1 MRKSRLLAVLA
12 VLGLLVSACSN
23 LPRSGEVHAV
33 NPSKNEGGNVA
44 LVGQPPPEGA
54 TAQEIVDYFLVA
66 CRAGV
71 EDDYAVVRQYLMPST
86 SADWNPTSEVR
97 VYPETQNIQT
107 TVTESGGVRAR
118 VGSLGTLSDTGVY
131 TESANNAVFTADFS
145 LAKNQDGEWRI
156 VNLDDGIF
164 LAEKMFFGQ
173 LYVEA
178 PVYFLA
184 SATDSLVADLHW
196 FPRREA
202 PSRALRALL
211 SGPSP
216 WLSDGVTS
224 AVPEDTRL
232 TKTLQIDDG
241 VAHVELSPNV
251 LAMPQ
256 RQRSLLLAQV
266 RSTLLAFSSIQ
277 SVQISVPGETLDKE
291 VVLELSEYPY
301 GSYPLSVISNGVPGT
316 VVDQDEVESVPAN
329 AAFADLGLTDLAV
342 AYQKSPSTYAALS
355 RAGTEL
361 VTINGATAAV
371 RTLTTGASLIAPSF
385 DSLGWIWS
393 GERSNSGSLTVST
406 ALEMAPLTVAAP
418 WLQGMNVRDI
428 AVSREGS
435 RIVIVAESGSEVK
448 TYVAG
453 ITRAADGAPTSLG
466 DPIQVGQRL
475 ADVTDVSWV
484 GPTELMA
491 LGRSAAGSDSSLYS
505 LRLGGPT
512 GRALN
517 VQEGTVGLTTTR
529 ASQPVVIVTDSG
541 RVFERD
547 GSSWR
552 NRVSAVTAI
561 AYPG

>member
-71 EDDYAVVRQYLMPST
+71 EDDYAVARQYLMPST

>member
-1 MRKSRLLAVLA
+1 MRKSRFLAVLA
-12 VLGLLVSACSN
+12 VLGLLLSACSS
-23 LPRSGEVHAV
+23 LPRSGDVHAV

-54 TAQEIVDYFLVA
+54 TPQEIVDYFLVA
-66 CRAGV
+66 CRAGG
-71 EDDYAVVRQYLMPST
+71 EDDYAVARQYLMPST
-86 SADWNPTSEVR
+86 SADWDPKTEVR
-97 VYPETQNIQT
+97 VYPESQNIQT

-118 VGSLGTLSDTGVY
+118 VSSLGTLSETGIY
-131 TESANNAVFTADFS
+131 TESANNAVFNADFS
-145 LAKNQDGEWRI
+145 LAKNQEGEWRI
-156 VNLDDGIF
+156 VNLDNGIF
-164 LAEKMFFGQ
+164 LAERMFFGQ
-173 LYVEA
+173 LYAEA

-202 PSRALRALL
+202 PSRALHALL

-232 TKTLQIDDG
+232 TKNLQIDDG

-251 LAMPQ
+251 LAIPQ
-256 RQRSLLLAQV
+256 RQRSLMLAQV

-277 SVQISVPGETLDKE
+277 SVQISVPGEVLDKE
-291 VVLELSEYPY
+291 VVLELSDYPY
-301 GSYPLSVISNGVPGT
+301 GSYPLSVISGGVPGT
-316 VVDQDEVESVPAN
+316 VVDQDEIESVPAN
-329 AAFADLGLTDLAV
+329 PAFADLGLTDLAV
-342 AYQKSPSTYAALS
+342 AYQKPPSSYAALARS
-355 RAGTEL
+355 GTEL
-361 VTINGATAAV
+361 VAIDGATGNV

-393 GERSNSGSLTVST
+393 GERANNGSLTVST
-406 ALEMAPLTVAAP
+406 ALEMEPLTVAAP
-418 WLQGMNVRDI
+418 GLQGMNVRDF

-448 TYVAG
+448 TYVAS
-453 ITRAADGAPTSLG
+453 ITRSAEGVPTSLG
-466 DPIQVGQRL
+466 DLIQIGRRL

-484 GPTELMA
+484 GATELMA
-491 LGRSAAGSDSSLYS
+491 LGRSAAGSDTSLYS

-512 GRALN
+512 GRAMN
-517 VQEGTVGLTTTR
+517 VQEGTLALTSTR
-529 ASQPVVIVTDSG
+529 SSQPVVILTESG

-552 NRVSAVTAI
+552 NRAASVSSV

>member
-71 EDDYAVVRQYLMPST
+71 EDDYAVARQYLMPST

-145 LAKNQDGEWRI
+145 LAKNQDSEWRI

-491 LGRSAAGSDSSLYS
+491 LGRSAAGSDTSLYS

-529 ASQPVVIVTDSG
+529 ASQPVVIFTDSG